1 MQEHIAE
8 MKRRT
13 DLGEFGTPAD
23 TILVHEAWARI
34 LEQEIAKKET
44 RFEDISGLWKPK
56 RESTKVAFEGRTRD
70 NLEIPKGSKII
81 AFYNRSDSEGVPH
94 FNLVWV
100 VNEN

>member
-34 LEQEIAKKET
+34 L
-44 RFEDISGLWKPK
+44 
-56 RESTKVAFEGRTRD
+56 AFEGRTRD